1 MEEVAYV
8 SILNIIFHIF
18 AILRLSIFEK
28 DKHDLVEGSSGNAGE
43 TPKSRMKYYP
53 QLAHLTAD
61 FQSQEVG
68 WIISPSPRYG
78 LNHSTSAQLCLT
90 SGNLLGH
97 STICIVNGRALLS
110 RHTAFSLSQLT
121 LTRQKL
127 LSFLIDLAL
136 HLDFNFS
143 KLLFLAT

>member
-8 SILNIIFHIF
+8 SILIIVFHIF
-18 AILRLSIFEK
+18 AIPRLSIFEK
-28 DKHDLVEGSSGNAGE
+28 DKHDLVEGSSGNAGD
-43 TPKSRMKYYP
+43 TPKEQDEILS
-53 QLAHLTAD
+53 TAST
-61 FQSQEVG
+61 SQEFG

-78 LNHSTSAQLCLT
+78 LNHFTSAQLCLT

-127 LSFLIDLAL
+127 LSFLVDLAL